1 MYRVYNDTNKQAA
14 FENACDCLYYGF
26 SRKYWN
32 SCNLPKEDADEVWQR
47 AIEHMTRDD

>member
-1 MYRVYNDTNKQAA
+1 MYRVYNDDDKQAA

-32 SCNLPKEDADEVWQR
+32 SCGLSEQDADEVWKR